1 MNVTEVYPCGT
12 SVTTVVGSMSGM
24 ITCVSERFGK
34 VQYEITYMDGG
45 EFKTVWMNEYEFKT
59 DAGEKKK
66 IGYK

>member
-1 MNVTEVYPCGT
+1 
-12 SVTTVVGSMSGM
+12 MSGM